1 MQPGDMLSYI
11 SLYHIPLC
19 NMPNTAITRQAS
31 QSVSYSR
38 APSLPPIFHLG
49 PLDQLGSHTSSTA
62 VVYIYE
68 SCLPHLPQP
77 VHFGKL
83 VRSLQYLLD
92 LHPHLTGRLCVN
104 KTSNRRSLHQFGS
117 GVTVVEAECLQTLS
131 SCSVPQEGRPQSCL
145 SELPGDGNDLLVPF
159 DSSFQAV
166 CEGPLL
172 SIQHTRFACGS
183 VALGFRILH
192 AVADG
197 AAFFRLCKQLGEVY
211 QALNKSSG
219 YLGTELHASLTR
231 PYLAGIDGGMNR
243 DEILAARSF
252 VPANFEIVQDQSKK
266 DTIPKMD
273 HESPLSKVIG
283 KYLYLT
289 AETLKNIKLQAR
301 DKSNPETWITTFEAL
316 SAYIYQAVHRA
327 RLRLRVM
334 DTTMPP
340 ISQLDFYTVIDLRS
354 RLSPHLD
361 SDYPF
366 NARLAV
372 LSTCSPDLTEGG
384 PELLAKKIHRA
395 TRTLFLTDPDSLD
408 KTLKWLAVQPNMAN
422 VSTGFV
428 HGSGSLLVSQWNKF
442 DLYST
447 IFETAPVL
455 ASTPFTPSTL
465 LDGLVYFLPTR
476 AEGDIQLCMALMED
490 TWTTLEADV
499 GIRSWMP

>member
-1 MQPGDMLSYI
+1 M
-11 SLYHIPLC
+11 
-19 NMPNTAITRQAS
+19 
-31 QSVSYSR
+31 
-38 APSLPPIFHLG
+38 
-49 PLDQLGSHTSSTA
+49 DQ
-62 VVYIYE
+62 I
-68 SCLPHLPQP
+68 
-77 VHFGKL
+77 
-83 VRSLQYLLD
+83 
-92 LHPHLTGRLCVN
+92 
-104 KTSNRRSLHQFGS
+104 SNRRSLHQFGS
-117 GVTVVEAECLQTLS
+117 GVTVVEAEYHKTLA
-131 SCSVPQEGRPQSCL
+131 SCSVPREGRPQLCL
-145 SELPGDGNDLLVPF
+145 SELPGGGNDLLVPF

-192 AVADG
+192 AIADG

-211 QALNKSSG
+211 QSLDNPSGSSE
-219 YLGTELHASLTR
+219 TEQHACPTQ
-231 PYLAGIDGGMNR
+231 PYLSGIDGGMTR
-243 DEILAARSF
+243 DKILAARSF
-252 VPANFEIVQDQSKK
+252 VPDNFDIARDQSKK
-266 DTIPKMD
+266 DTVPKMD
-273 HESPLSKVIG
+273 HDRPLSKVTG

-289 AETLKNIKLQAR
+289 AETLRDIKLQAQ
-301 DKSNPETWITTFEAL
+301 DNHSPEMWITTFDAL

-327 RLRLRVM
+327 RLRLRVL
-334 DTTMPP
+334 DATMPP

-372 LSTCSPDLTEGG
+372 QSTCSPDLLEGG

-395 TRTLFLTDPDSLD
+395 TRASSLTDPDSLD

-442 DLYST
+442 ELYST

-465 LDGLVYFLPTR
+465 LDGLVYFLPTK
-476 AEGDIQLCMALMED
+476 AEGDIQLCIALTEEI
-490 TWTTLEADV
+490 WTILDADLQF
-499 GIRSWMP
+499 RAWMSGA

>member
-1 MQPGDMLSYI
+1 
-11 SLYHIPLC
+11 
-19 NMPNTAITRQAS
+19 MPNNAFIRKAS
-31 QSVSYSR
+31 QSVNSSR
-38 APSLPPIFHLG
+38 VPSLPSIFHLG

-62 VVYIYE
+62 VVYVYE
-68 SCLPHLPQP
+68 SCSPHLLQP
-77 VHFGKL
+77 IHFDKL

-92 LHPHLTGRLCVN
+92 SHPHLTGRLRVDN
-104 KTSNRRSLHQFGS
+104 ISNRRALHQFGS
-117 GVTVVEAECLQTLS
+117 GVTLVEAECLQTLS
-131 SCSVPQEGRPQSCL
+131 SCSAPREGRPQPCL
-145 SELPGDGNDLLVPF
+145 SELPGGGNDLLVPF

-211 QALNKSSG
+211 RSLDKPTGNS
-219 YLGTELHASLTR
+219 GTELHASPKR
-231 PYLAGIDGGMNR
+231 PYLAGIEGAMTP

-252 VPANFEIVQDQSKK
+252 VPDNFRIVPDQSKK
-266 DTIPKMD
+266 NTALRLD
-273 HESPLSKVIG
+273 HDRPPSKVIG

-289 AETLKNIKLQAR
+289 AEILKDIKLQAR
-301 DKSNPETWITTFEAL
+301 DQSNPETWITTFEAL
-316 SAYIYQAVHRA
+316 SADIYQAVHRA

-354 RLSPHLD
+354 RLHPYLD
-361 SDYPF
+361 ATYPF

-372 LSTCSPDLTEGG
+372 LSKCSPDLFEGG
-384 PELLAKKIHRA
+384 PELLAKQIHHS
-395 TRTLFLTDPDSLD
+395 TRIPSLVKPDTLN

-422 VSTGFV
+422 VSTGFA

-455 ASTPFTPSTL
+455 ASTPFAPSTL
-465 LDGLVYFLPTR
+465 LDGLVYFLPAKT
-476 AEGDIQLCMALMED
+476 EGDVQLCMALTEE
-490 TWTTLEADV
+490 TWTVLEADT
-499 GIRSWMP
+499 GFRSLIP